1 MQTRIP
7 TPKTFADRHLRYGQ
21 ALTLRRSGR
30 SYASIGSALGI
41 GRTRARQIVARAER
55 PHWHDDLPGR
65 VRTFLHS
72 IDLTALPEIEAAN
85 AVARFTHRELLSVP
99 NIGRAA
105 CDAVIAW
112 LARHDLTLRSP

>member
-7 TPKTFADRHLRYGQ
+7 AKTPADRHLRYAQ
-21 ALTLRRSGR
+21 ALALRGSGE
-30 SYASIGSALGI
+30 SYANIGATLGI

-55 PHWHDDLPGR
+55 LDWHDVLPGR

-72 IDLTALPEIEAAN
+72 IDLTVLPEIEAAN
-85 AVARFTHRELLSVP
+85 AVAGFTRRELLSVP

-112 LARHDLTLRSP
+112 LARHDLTLRAP